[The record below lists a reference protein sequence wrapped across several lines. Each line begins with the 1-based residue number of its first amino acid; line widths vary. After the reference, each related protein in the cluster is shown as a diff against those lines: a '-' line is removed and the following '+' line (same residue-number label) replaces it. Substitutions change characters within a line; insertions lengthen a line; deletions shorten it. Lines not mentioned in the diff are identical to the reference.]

1 MVISRVLIYGI
12 VGTLLGLST
21 SMVYEL
27 SRFSPFFQ
35 MVSTLGVSSF
45 WIVFAFRLRKNI
57 QLTLE
62 RKWISDSYDPDQLI
76 GEISST
82 LALSVSREEVFQG
95 VSQLICDALKLSAF
109 NYVFFQSK
117 KLKTDRG
124 YIEQIRLDPEEEQ
137 LLAQYLATHRDVAL
151 EFSIQ
156 FRELSNFLGSPPA
169 KVILPIYSS
178 SKPEG
183 ILLFNRKISGAAYS
197 HREIQLLDVIS
208 RQCSLTLDRIL
219 LYEKVAWE
227 YEEAKTRS
235 SELEETFVSTQ
246 GELEVAIQWV
256 SSTLKRELGAIKNLI
271 DRSINKPTRR
281 SDNYD
286 LLRLA
291 FETINGRIDML
302 KGFQPNQI
310 EAPINEIIV
319 DILRDILPMTLEK
332 KLVFMLDFPQ
342 NKVFVRE
349 ANKLKICIRNLIENA
364 VFHSPLHSTIGISTT
379 QNGDFL
385 AVTIADQGAGM
396 GKSPEHEYS
405 TGQGLSICRAIMDQ
419 IGGEFRF
426 FRNVDGGTSIYL
438 KVMAAGKEG

>member
-183 ILLFNRKISGAAYS
+183 ILLFNSG
-197 HREIQLLDVIS
+197 L
-208 RQCSLTLDRIL
+208 
-219 LYEKVAWE
+219 
-227 YEEAKTRS
+227 
-235 SELEETFVSTQ
+235 F
-246 GELEVAIQWV
+246 
-256 SSTLKRELGAIKNLI
+256 
-271 DRSINKPTRR
+271 
-281 SDNYD
+281 
-286 LLRLA
+286 
-291 FETINGRIDML
+291 FE
-302 KGFQPNQI
+302 
-310 EAPINEIIV
+310 
-319 DILRDILPMTLEK
+319 
-332 KLVFMLDFPQ
+332 
-342 NKVFVRE
+342 
-349 ANKLKICIRNLIENA
+349 C
-364 VFHSPLHSTIGISTT
+364 
-379 QNGDFL
+379 
-385 AVTIADQGAGM
+385 
-396 GKSPEHEYS
+396 HEYLEDVWRPT
-405 TGQGLSICRAIMDQ
+405 TGP
-419 IGGEFRF
+419 E
-426 FRNVDGGTSIYL
+426 RNFYHGIIQ
-438 KVMAAGKEG
+438 AAAAFYHFEKNNL